1 MRRAGT
7 LRRALEGLASAM
19 VKPQGDIANL
29 RITFRVECVD
39 CGWKGYI
46 TVPATD
52 SIWRRPCPQC
62 RLDRV
67 YANAITA
74 ASYIGEGQ

>member
-1 MRRAGT
+1 MRRAGI
-7 LRRALEGLASAM
+7 LRRALRPLVDAM
-19 VKPQGDIANL
+19 TKPEGDIANL

-46 TVPATD
+46 TVPATE

-74 ASYIGEGQ
+74 ASYIGEGK

>member
-1 MRRAGT
+1 MRRAGI
-7 LRRALEGLASAM
+7 LRRALRPLVDSM
-19 VKPQGDIANL
+19 TKPEGDIANL

-74 ASYIGEGQ
+74 AGYIGQGK